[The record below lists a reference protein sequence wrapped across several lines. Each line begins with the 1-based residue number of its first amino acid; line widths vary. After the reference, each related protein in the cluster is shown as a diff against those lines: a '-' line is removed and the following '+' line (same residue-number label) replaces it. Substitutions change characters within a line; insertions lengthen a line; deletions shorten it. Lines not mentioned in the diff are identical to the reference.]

1 MPVNRKGFSLLEVL
15 IAMTIS
21 SILLLS
27 TSRFLPGLQRGVLLQ
42 SGQQELE
49 DEVWQRLFA
58 IGKQFQRAGY
68 CAGQCQGQG
77 QGMIIGRQGRCAIVH
92 WDANSNGQWDTTAS
106 ENDSTGFRL
115 ESGSLET
122 LRGATSCD
130 GKGWDKLTD
139 PDRVL
144 IEQFMVTKTDRAGF
158 APIISIELRAR
169 RKGGVATPFSAR
181 HVVTGFN
188 L

>member
-42 SGQQELE
+42 SWQQTLE

-58 IGKQFQRAGY
+58 IGKQLQRAGY
-68 CAGQCQGQG
+68 CAGHCQGQG
-77 QGMIIGRQGRCAIVH
+77 ILIGKQGRCVIVQ
-92 WDANSNGQWDTTAS
+92 WDANSNGQWDSSAS

-115 ESGSLET
+115 ESGALET
-122 LRGATSCD
+122 LRGATSCE

-139 PDRVL
+139 PDRIL
-144 IEQFMVTKTDRAGF
+144 IEQFMVTKTDHAGF
-158 APIISIELRAR
+158 APVVSIELRAR
-169 RKGGVATPFSAR
+169 LKGELTAPFSAR
-181 HVVTGFN
+181 HTVTGFN